1 MKARLVTRRALL
13 VSTVNPYPIV
23 TNGCA
28 RLVSDYQVA
37 MFPQYDIYFLLTR
50 PGDWAPL
57 RLFHQGRPIGGE
69 LNVQDLLAY
78 AFAFVLFVGFKEN
91 EFTRALAGFRPSFCL
106 TDTYPHPDLPDGL
119 FRGVLSHRAG
129 ERHRDLLL
137 VGGSYNDGVFYPG
150 FACCKYHFFRMLDNY
165 LWCLRP
171 RGRILTDQRGM
182 DCTVENDPRWQL
194 TFEDLVALERRFPVA
209 VAKVTDTVYEIGGL
223 V

>member
-1 MKARLVTRRALL
+1 V
-13 VSTVNPYPIV
+13 
-23 TNGCA
+23 
-28 RLVSDYQVA
+28 
-37 MFPQYDIYFLLTR
+37 
-50 PGDWAPL
+50 
-57 RLFHQGRPIGGE
+57 PIGGE